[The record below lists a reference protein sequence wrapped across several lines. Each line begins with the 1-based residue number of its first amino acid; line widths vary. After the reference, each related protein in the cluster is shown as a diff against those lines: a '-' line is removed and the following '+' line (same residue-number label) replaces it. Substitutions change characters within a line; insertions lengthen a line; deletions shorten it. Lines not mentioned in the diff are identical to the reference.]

1 MPLIEKK
8 ITSQLI
14 QNAIPS
20 LDDPEL
26 MQRLLHDGI
35 PMVFKAGDIIID
47 YGQTIQYMPI
57 VLEGAVKVVRES
69 EDGRELFL
77 YYLGPGDSCAM
88 SITCC
93 LTTQRSTVSAI
104 SEEDSLL
111 LGIPV
116 ATVDAWISQYPQW
129 KNLILTAYNTRL
141 NELIYT
147 IDSIAFQ
154 KLDER
159 LENYLHQKALTAQSN
174 EISITHQEI
183 ANDLHASREAI
194 SRLLKQL
201 ENLNKVRLGRNKI
214 QVLTNI

>member
-8 ITSQLI
+8 ITTELI

-35 PMVFKAGDIIID
+35 QMVFNTGDIIID
-47 YGQTIQYMPI
+47 FGQTIQYMPI

-104 SEEDSLL
+104 AEEDSLL

-116 ATVDAWISQYPQW
+116 ETVDAWISLYPQW
-129 KNLILTAYNTRL
+129 KNLILSAYNTRL

-159 LENYLHQKALTAQSN
+159 LENYLQQKTLTAQSN

-183 ANDLHASREAI
+183 ANDLHVSREAV

-201 ENLNKVRLGRNKI
+201 EHLQKVRLGRNKI
-214 QVLTNI
+214 QVLD